1 MAINIAIVVG
11 HGKSKNGGYDPGACA
26 NGYEEFKLAR
36 ECAKAAQEYL
46 NANYDCKADLFNY
59 KGDLY
64 LYDRIKKF
72 KDNTY
77 KVLAEIHLNSSKNN
91 TSTGTEVYY
100 SKYSKGKIGQKAAKK
115 VASQIAKDFGIRNR
129 GAKILLNEEGKD
141 HFAIIRETKPDALL
155 IETLF
160 INSSDHKLI
169 VDAKGQAKMG
179 KAIALGIASALG
191 LKAKVTYTLYT
202 VKAGDSFWRIA
213 AQQMGSGLKCNKLA
227 SFNGLKLTS
236 VIRPGQVL
244 KIPKK

>member
-1 MAINIAIVVG
+1 MADKIAIVVG
-11 HGKSKNGGYDPGACA
+11 HGKSKSGGYDPGACA
-26 NGYEEFKLAR
+26 NGYEEFRLAR

-46 NANYDCKADLFNY
+46 NANYDCKADLYNY

-64 LYDRIKKF
+64 LTERVNKF

-77 KVLAEIHLNSSKNN
+77 KLIAETHLNAGGG
-91 TSTGTEVYY
+91 TGTEVYY
-100 SKYSKGKIGQKAAKK
+100 SKYSKGGVGQKAAEK

-129 GAKILLNEEGKD
+129 GAKIKLGTSGKD
-141 HFAIIRETKPDALL
+141 YFQFIRETKPTALL

-160 INSSDHKLI
+160 IDSSDHKL
-169 VDAKGQAKMG
+169 VANANGQAKMG

-202 VKAGDSFWRIA
+202 VKTGDSFWKIA
-213 AQQMGSGLKCNKLA
+213 SQQMGSGLKCSKLA

-244 KIPKK
+244 KIPK